1 MGVKYSSNL
10 RLSSVK
16 PMIYRD
22 QIKKLA
28 GIVLM
33 AVMVM
38 AFSGSVKSQCRM
50 TEDQLRPIIDR
61 YNPFFTDHTWE
72 NSNKTEMARLDQFR
86 LLMIRQKACLRHH
99 VLFSMHIDPSVI
111 TNTDRFWIREMLV
124 MLKRVYFT
132 DPTYLEYQAPFEK
145 EFIRQFLAHGL
156 NRTFT
161 FPINDRTFIC
171 VIEHGDWGAK
181 LKMESVK
188 FILAEN
194 VKQPGISR
202 DQDDGWFEER
212 RRR

>member
-1 MGVKYSSNL
+1 MIFRQKIRRLAHLGLTLIVILTTSGV
-10 RLSSVK
+10 VW
-16 PMIYRD
+16 
-22 QIKKLA
+22 
-28 GIVLM
+28 
-33 AVMVM
+33 
-38 AFSGSVKSQCRM
+38 SQCRM
-50 TEDQLRPIIDR
+50 SEDDLRPIIDR

-72 NSNKTEMARLDQFR
+72 DGNKTEMARLDQFR
-86 LLMIRQKACLRHH
+86 LLIIRQKACLRHH
-99 VLFSMHIDPSVI
+99 VLFSMHVDPSVI
-111 TNTDRFWIREMLV
+111 KNTDRFWIREMLV

-132 DPTYLEYQAPFEK
+132 DPTYLEYQKPFEK

-171 VIEHGDWGAK
+171 IIEHGDWGAK

-202 DQDDGWFEER
+202 DKDDGWFEDR
-212 RRR
+212 RR